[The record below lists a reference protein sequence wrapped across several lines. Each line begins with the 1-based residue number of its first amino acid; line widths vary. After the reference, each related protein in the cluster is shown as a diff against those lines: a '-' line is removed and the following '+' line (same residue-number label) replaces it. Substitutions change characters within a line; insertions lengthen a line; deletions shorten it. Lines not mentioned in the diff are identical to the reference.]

1 MSHTVKVK
9 KQHICTVQYLVAIL
23 EPLFWNSLIQRRQLS
38 KLSAANSAANFI
50 QNLTWVLKKQL
61 SFR

>member
-1 MSHTVKVK
+1 MSHTMKVK

-38 KLSAANSAANFI
+38 KLSAANFI